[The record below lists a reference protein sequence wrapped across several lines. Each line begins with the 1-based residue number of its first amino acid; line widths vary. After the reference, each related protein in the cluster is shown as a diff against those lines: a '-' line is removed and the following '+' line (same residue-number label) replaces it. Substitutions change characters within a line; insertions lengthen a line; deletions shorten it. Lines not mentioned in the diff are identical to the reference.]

1 MRMAGD
7 SHDRPAAPVGSSILN
22 DLRLTGASART
33 ILVGRGAA
41 FFGYSQV
48 AAVRF
53 IALPS
58 P

>member
-1 MRMAGD
+1 MAGD